1 MTSILIAK
9 TLSLI
14 GVTAVLIFG
23 SSWIIA
29 TCAAVADEKWDKWAA
44 GFLFGGFVA
53 ILIFLIIYGS
63 MMFLVV

>member
-29 TCAAVADEKWDKWAA
+29 TCAAVADEKWDRWEVGVLA
-44 GFLFGGFVA
+44 GSFVVML
-53 ILIFLIIYGS
+53 ILLIINATLEGK
-63 MMFLVV
+63 